1 MGRKPN
7 PTQEYTLVVRRT
19 RVVSIRQEM
28 WAAVTVAAKSE
39 RDAQKQ
45 VGKLAE
51 EDDGLDDEGRP
62 APPRLDWVPVGEP
75 DEQVEFREIHFLEQD
90 RPEDVAGDWCI

>member
-75 DEQVEFREIHFLEQD
+75 DEQVELREIHFLEQD